1 MATSTFPGFPLATL
15 DFLHDLES
23 NNNRVWFQDNKH
35 RYDTDVLEPALSFI
49 TAMQAPLGKISPH
62 FAAVPKRVG
71 GSLMRVYRDTRFS
84 KDKAP
89 YKTNIG
95 IQFRHELGKDVHAPG
110 YYVHVDSAQVF
121 VGAGMWHPER
131 DALAAI
137 RNLIVDEPDD
147 WKRVI
152 KHAGFRRRLSLGGD
166 SLKRAPKG
174 VDPAHPLIEDLRRK
188 DFIAVHE
195 FDHEL
200 AMSGEFQR
208 EILASFRAATP
219 LMGFLCRAV
228 GVPF

>member
-1 MATSTFPGFPLATL
+1 MFGQETIR
-15 DFLHDLES
+15 FLKDLQDHNE
-23 NNNRVWFQDNKH
+23 RDWFQSQKQCYETH
-35 RYDTDVLEPALSFI
+35 VKSASKAFAASLRGLLSCRYDANVEA
-49 TAMQAPLGKISPH
+49 KI
-62 FAAVPKRVG
+62 
-71 GSLMRVYRDTRFS
+71 YRINRDLRFS